1 MIVIAILAILSA
13 IVIFALNPARLF
25 DNFRDSKRVTDITSI
40 NKAIVFMESWNQ
52 SGITYGTSTYV
63 YISLPDSSSTC
74 SSYTLPTLPTGYT
87 YYCTTSTSYRNTDGT
102 GWIPIDFTV
111 SDSNKYLSSLPVDP
125 VNNTTYFYTYFPG
138 GSYELTAI
146 LANPNKNSINDE
158 GSLTSNSEL
167 GSPNRTF
174 TTPLQRD
181 KNLIAYWKF
190 DEESGAAY
198 DSSGNGYNGT
208 LSGPERQTI
217 VGTNKDMYYDASST
231 DHITTSSFAIPDTG
245 VLTIEAW
252 MKSVFNSGM
261 SQTIVGDNGL
271 SNTVGWI
278 YMNRYINT
286 NYLRYRYATG
296 AGVTEASF
304 NNFFLDLDN
313 QWIHIVLICDYANKT
328 AKAYRNGIQFGTTV
342 NLTGTPAF
350 PSVDRVKYVGSY
362 NISNYKIT
370 DGSLDEV
377 RIYNRELSAD
387 EISAQY
393 NNTKYRY
400 GL

>member
-1 MIVIAILAILSA
+1 MIVIAILAILAA

-158 GSLTSNSEL
+158 GSLTSNFEL

-190 DEESGAAY
+190 DEESGVAY

-217 VGTNKDMYYDASST
+217 VGTNKAMYYDATGSDYVSTSSST
-231 DHITTSSFAIPDTG
+231 IPNTG
-245 VLTIEAW
+245 ILTVETW
-252 MKSVFNSGM
+252 MKSQLHATAH
-261 SQTIVGDNGL
+261 QTITSDNGQHVTIGYIWVMRL
-271 SNTVGWI
+271 SNS
-278 YMNRYINT
+278 NT
-286 NYLRYRYATG
+286 LYYEYTNGTTM
-296 AGVTEASF
+296 AGLFFA
-304 NNFFLDLDN
+304 NFFQDLSN
-313 QWIHIVLICDYANKT
+313 QWIHIVTVCDYTNKT
-328 AKAYRNGIQFGTTV
+328 IKAYRNGVQFGATQ
-342 NLTGTPAF
+342 NLTTPQF
-350 PSVDRVKYVGSY
+350 PPLTSRVKYIGSY
-362 NISNYKIT
+362 NTNVHKLI

-377 RIYNRELSAD
+377 RIYNRGLSAE
-387 EISAQY
+387 EIAQHY
-393 NNTKYRY
+393 NSTKAKF